1 MKTKDLNP
9 VSVGG
14 IPVIPFQTIEQVSKI
29 VVSEQGDIQHGV
41 AIAINPEK
49 ILRSMEDVEVKR
61 ILQSATI
68 PYADGIGVVKVLE
81 QKANIKLSRIPGVQ
95 LWQSILARAS
105 IFKKRVYLIG
115 SDKETL
121 NICMVKLEQQYDLN
135 IVGSQHGYFV
145 DETQEIEKIAN
156 SRPDIV
162 IVALGSPKQEMFIEK
177 CRKGHPHAFYMGVG
191 GSFDVYSGKV
201 KRAPDFW
208 INLNLE
214 WFYRL
219 IKEPK
224 RIFRQM
230 SLLKFFYFYC
240 LRKL

>member
-1 MKTKDLNP
+1 MKTKDLTP

-29 VVSEQGDIQHGV
+29 VVSEQGDVQHGV

-49 ILRSMEDVEVKR
+49 VLKSMESKDVKR
-61 ILQSATI
+61 ILKSATF

-81 QKANIKLSRIPGVQ
+81 QKSNIKLSRIPGVQ
-95 LWQSILARAS
+95 LWQSIVARAS
-105 IFKKRVYLIG
+105 IFKKRVYLLG
-115 SDKETL
+115 SNEDTL
-121 NICMVKLEQQYDLN
+121 NVCVDKLKQQYDLN
-135 IVGSQHGYFV
+135 IVGYQHGYFV
-145 DETQEIEKIAN
+145 DEAQEIEKIAN
-156 SRPDIV
+156 SLADIV
-162 IVALGSPKQEMFIEK
+162 IVALGSPKQELFIEK
-177 CRKGHPHAFYMGVG
+177 CRQSHPHAFYMGVG

-224 RIFRQM
+224 RIVRQL
-230 SLLKFFYFYC
+230 SLLKFYYFYC